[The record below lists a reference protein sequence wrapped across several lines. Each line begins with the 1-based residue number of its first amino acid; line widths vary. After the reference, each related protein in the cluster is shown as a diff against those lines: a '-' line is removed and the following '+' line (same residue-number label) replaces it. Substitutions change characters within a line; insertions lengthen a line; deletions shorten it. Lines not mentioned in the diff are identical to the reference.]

1 MWHCE
6 LIVGLGQIRDCQV
19 ATELTLKEDVLVAR
33 FAALLGSLSVPLAGG
48 KLKSDFLII
57 MSALAT
63 INKM

>member
-1 MWHCE
+1 M
-6 LIVGLGQIRDCQV
+6 IVGLGQIRDCQV